1 MGSGG
6 PLGALEASA
15 SRVSKLEHP
24 ICWGPEREETGLG
37 QGAAGTE
44 SGMRGGGSRAL
55 RQEHVGQ
62 GGGSGTEAGVH
73 GAGGKSGDR
82 KSVV

>member
-24 ICWGPEREETGLG
+24 MYWGPERGDG
-37 QGAAGTE
+37 SGGGAVGTE
-44 SGMRGGGSRAL
+44 LGMRGG
-55 RQEHVGQ
+55 EE
-62 GGGSGTEAGVH
+62 SGTEAGAQ
-73 GAGGKSGDR
+73 AGL
-82 KSVV
+82 VLL